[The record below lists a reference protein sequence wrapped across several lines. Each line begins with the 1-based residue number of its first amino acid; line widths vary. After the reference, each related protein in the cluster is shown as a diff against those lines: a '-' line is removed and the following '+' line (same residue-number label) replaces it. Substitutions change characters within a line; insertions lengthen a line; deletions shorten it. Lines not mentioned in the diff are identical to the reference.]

1 MRMEDFQNSIF
12 INTFVSCFNLVIIY
26 QTQSRRSFSFVA
38 YYLQSTRGPDSV
50 SGIPPLPHSAFISCV
65 FHALNYM

>member
-12 INTFVSCFNLVIIY
+12 RNTFVSYFNLVIIY

-38 YYLQSTRGPDSV
+38 YYLQSTRRPDSV
-50 SGIPPLPHSAFISCV
+50 SLTFLPYPIQPSFPVCSM
-65 FHALNYM
+65 L